1 MTHLWIRAEQ
11 RENEDRV
18 GLTPDG
24 ERSLIEK
31 GIQVS
36 VEDSQSRIIPI
47 ADYADAGCE
56 IVGGEHMAR
65 CPERR
70 HYFRAKGIAR
80 RWHTPD
86 PQAHYVWSCVQRTA
100 FW

>member
-1 MTHLWIRAEQ
+1 MTHLWVRAEQ

-24 ERSLIEK
+24 ARKLIEK
-31 GIQVS
+31 DIQVS

-56 IVGGEHMAR
+56 IVGENTGPMPRKTLLFSDLRNCPKMAH
-65 CPERR
+65 P
-70 HYFRAKGIAR
+70 
-80 RWHTPD
+80 
-86 PQAHYVWSCVQRTA
+86 
-100 FW
+100 

>member
-1 MTHLWIRAEQ
+1 MTHLWVRAEQ

-24 ERSLIEK
+24 ARKLIEK

-47 ADYADAGCE
+47 ADY
-56 IVGGEHMAR
+56 R
-65 CPERR
+65 C
-70 HYFRAKGIAR
+70 
-80 RWHTPD
+80 WM
-86 PQAHYVWSCVQRTA
+86 
-100 FW
+100 